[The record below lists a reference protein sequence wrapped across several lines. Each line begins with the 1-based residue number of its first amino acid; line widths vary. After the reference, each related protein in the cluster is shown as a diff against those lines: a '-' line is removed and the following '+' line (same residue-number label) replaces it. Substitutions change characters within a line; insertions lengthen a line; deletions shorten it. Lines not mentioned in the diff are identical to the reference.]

1 MELGNLLLRLLNIH
15 KNLDIKKLPS
25 QGLFY
30 KNDFGLS
37 IKKADIGDIIEYEFN
52 FDKENLVLMINKIKR
67 IVESN
72 TIIKNGYCFNDIKSI
87 DIVFI
92 FIEIVKFTKGK
103 PIELEYYNDLTG
115 NLDTISFDSNY
126 FNYFTINNKLM
137 KYYDSENKY
146 FIINGYRFSAPSIGV
161 ENSLTNYLM
170 DKQYSSD
177 AEKYSLYSYD
187 FTFFMGDKN
196 NITFNEIENL
206 IQIFNYD
213 IDDSER
219 NKIVE
224 VIHKFIEFQKY
235 SLKKGDRVID
245 ISSKLD
251 LEKIW
256 K

>member
-1 MELGNLLLRLLNIH
+1 MDLGNLLLRLINIQ
-15 KNLDIKKLPS
+15 KKIDIKKLPS

-30 KNDFGLS
+30 KNDFEIS
-37 IKKADIGDIIEYEFN
+37 IRKADVGDIIEYEFN
-52 FDKENLVLMINKIKR
+52 FDRENLVLMINKIKK

-72 TIIKNGYCFNDIKSI
+72 TIIKNGYSFNDIKSI
-87 DIVFI
+87 DIVFL

-103 PIELEYYNDLTG
+103 TIEVEYFNDLTG
-115 NLDTISFDSNY
+115 RLDKITFDSTY
-126 FNYFTINNKLM
+126 FNYFTIDDKLM

-146 FIINGYRFSAPSIGV
+146 FIINGYRFSPPSIGI
-161 ENSLTNYLM
+161 ENTLTNYLV

-177 AEKYSLYSYD
+177 AEKYSEYSYD
-187 FTFFMGDKN
+187 FTFFMGDKSHLS
-196 NITFNEIENL
+196 FNEIENL

-213 IDDSER
+213 IDE
-219 NKIVE
+219 NEIKKIAD
-224 VIHKFIEFQKY
+224 VIKKFIHFQKY
-235 SLKKGDRVID
+235 SLRKGDRVID